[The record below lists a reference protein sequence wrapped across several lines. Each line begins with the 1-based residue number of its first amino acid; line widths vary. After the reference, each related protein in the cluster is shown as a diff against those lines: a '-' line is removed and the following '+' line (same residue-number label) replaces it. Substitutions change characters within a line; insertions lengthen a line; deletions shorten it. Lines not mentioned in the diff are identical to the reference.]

1 MNMKTSRFGAC
12 FSAIKINMTR
22 FVIGNS
28 RADSTRSIVGE
39 QPIMANK
46 EMSEENNGSGTKKSM
61 LSEMG
66 DKLCLSK
73 WSAFK

>member
-1 MNMKTSRFGAC
+1 MNKKTSRFGAC

-39 QPIMANK
+39 QPIMAN

>member
-1 MNMKTSRFGAC
+1 MNMKTSRVGAC

-28 RADSTRSIVGE
+28 RVGSTRSIVGE

-46 EMSEENNGSGTKKSM
+46 EMSEENNGSGTKKKYVVKN
-61 LSEMG
+61 G
-66 DKLCLSK
+66 R
-73 WSAFK
+73 

>member
-12 FSAIKINMTR
+12 FSAIKINMTK

-28 RADSTRSIVGE
+28 RAGSTRSIVGD
-39 QPIMANK
+39 QPITANK
-46 EMSEENNGSGTKKSM
+46 EISEESSESSTKKSM
-61 LSEMG
+61 LSEIG